1 MITKSGGVKLVDF
14 GLVNLS
20 GRSVLTQEGTTLGTM
35 AYMVPEQTQGAGWDH
50 RTDIWALGAV
60 LYEMVSGQQ
69 PFKGD
74 YEQVVAYSIMNEEA
88 EPADGSAHRRSYG
101 IGKNRQ
107 HKALEKD
114 RKLRYQSAVDL
125 LADLKKLVVAVSLK
139 SIRRFIY
146 RGLEPHEFMPMS
158 KKLVLTCLHY
168 FTDFNTN

>member
-107 HKALEKD
+107 QSTRKRSQTPLSECCGSSCGFEKASRCCIFEINTQVHLQ
-114 RKLRYQSAVDL
+114 R
-125 LADLKKLVVAVSLK
+125 
-139 SIRRFIY
+139 
-146 RGLEPHEFMPMS
+146 
-158 KKLVLTCLHY
+158 TC
-168 FTDFNTN
+168 TS